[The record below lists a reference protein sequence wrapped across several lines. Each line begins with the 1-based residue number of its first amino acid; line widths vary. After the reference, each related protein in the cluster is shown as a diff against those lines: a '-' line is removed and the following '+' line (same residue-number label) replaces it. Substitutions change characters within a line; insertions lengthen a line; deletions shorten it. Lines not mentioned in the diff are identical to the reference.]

1 MNPPNSDALIG
12 RIYDT
17 LLDPGDWTLLLES
30 LASWSDAD
38 AQAAATE
45 AVFQEEAGRLIGHL
59 ERAVR
64 SNAYLHQ
71 VEDQNLL
78 LGSLYQNM
86 PWPMLM
92 LAQDLSV
99 VSCNPVAQRALTG
112 DGPLQLLP
120 QGRLRL
126 EDNQLQQEL
135 RKIVSLSG
143 GRHPQILTSSVG
155 AWTLL
160 CVPFGK
166 SDAQGDVARVRTIVW
181 VLSSQHVV
189 VPSPEALRS
198 VFRLSN
204 AESRLLH
211 LLCKVGNLNQCA
223 GLLSVSTHTVRA
235 QLKSAMAKV
244 GVNSQVQ
251 LVSQAMGHGVLQTM
265 EPPPEQAV
273 ENTMTLPDGRV
284 LSWYEYGHPRGRPVL
299 ALENIGSSIPDHAVH
314 DHWYRQHKLRV
325 IVVIRPGYGLSTA
338 KPNFQFRDLAPD
350 LRALCLH
357 LRIERPAMAGYCCGG
372 AYALC
377 AAALDPELFDRIG
390 LLASTVP
397 IEHFELH
404 KLDRLHRMFLQ
415 LFRRDP
421 RLFVLIGRLALRGV
435 QRSPE
440 KYFRYLAKG
449 LKDRDHELLTDP
461 DILQQIIR
469 QQRLRHFQ
477 GARMVIEE
485 YLNLQRPWGVDLAQV
500 RVPTLIW
507 HGEDDAI
514 ISLGSARSM
523 AACIPGAE
531 FKALP
536 GHGRFMVFDVWREFV
551 ARLLGL
557 PDEAGRSRAQ
567 PALTASAS

>member
-1 MNPPNSDALIG
+1 MNLPTSDALIG

-17 LLDPGDWTLLLES
+17 LLDPGDWTQLLES
-30 LASWSDAD
+30 LADWSGAD
-38 AQAAATE
+38 AQASQSDAG
-45 AVFQEEAGRLIGHL
+45 FQEEAGKLIGHL

-64 SNAYLHQ
+64 GNAYLHM
-71 VEDQNLL
+71 VEDQNQL

-99 VSCNPVAQRALTG
+99 VSCNPVARKVLNGAS
-112 DGPLQLLP
+112 PLQLLP
-120 QGRLRL
+120 EGRLSFQ
-126 EDNQLQQEL
+126 DGQLQQDL
-135 RKIVSLSG
+135 RKVISMAG
-143 GRHPQILTSSVG
+143 GRHPQILTSTM
-155 AWTLL
+155 AALTLL

-166 SDAQGDVARVRTIVW
+166 SDAQGDISRIRTIVW
-181 VLSSQHVV
+181 VLASQHVV
-189 VPSPEALRS
+189 VPSPESLRS

-251 LVSQAMGHGVLQTM
+251 LVSQAMGHGVLQAT
-265 EPPPEQAV
+265 EPSPDQAA
-273 ENTMTLPDGRV
+273 ENTMTLPDGRI

-299 ALENIGSSIPDHAVH
+299 ALENIGSSIPDHALH
-314 DHWYRQHKLRV
+314 DLWYRQHKLRV
-325 IVVIRPGYGLSTA
+325 IVVVRPGYGLSTA
-338 KPNFQFRDLAPD
+338 RPNFQFRDLAPD
-350 LRALCLH
+350 LRALCQQ
-357 LRIERPAMAGYCCGG
+357 LRIERPIMASYCCGG
-372 AYALC
+372 SYALC
-377 AAALDPELFDRIG
+377 AAALDPELFERIG

-461 DILQQIIR
+461 EILQQIIR

-477 GARMVIEE
+477 GSRMVIEE
-485 YLNLQRPWGVDLAQV
+485 YLNLQRPWGVDLAQI

-514 ISLGSARSM
+514 ISIGSARSM
-523 AACIPGAE
+523 AACIPGAA
-531 FKALP
+531 FRALP
-536 GHGRFMVFDVWREFV
+536 GHGRFMVFDVWREFI
-551 ARLLGL
+551 AELLGL
-557 PDEAGRSRAQ
+557 ADGTLRKDTR
-567 PALTASAS
+567 PALAAARP